1 MSTFN
6 LNEFTR
12 KVASGGLAVPSRFE
26 VSIAPPTALSTFT
39 DHSRRISLFCEITN
53 LPGVSVTTKGLRIY
67 GSAYQRPVSAEFGGE
82 SITMTFYVDR
92 EMNTKAFFDA
102 WVFNIINLNSFNVSY
117 PSEYVSQIE
126 IRQLD
131 QRDNETYSIM
141 LEDAFPR
148 VVNMLDLNM
157 GAVNQVHKLNVTFAY
172 RRWAPTHKLTES
184 IDVFNPTLQN
194 PKPPRGGAD
203 QFN

>member
-12 KVASGGLAVPSRFE
+12 KVASDGMAVPSRFE
-26 VSIAPPTALSTFT
+26 VYINPPKALTNFT
-39 DHSRRISLFCEITN
+39 NQGRTVSLFCDIAN
-53 LPGVSVTTKGLRIY
+53 LPAVTITTKGHRIH
-67 GSAYQRPVSAEFGGE
+67 GAAYQRPVSAEFGGE
-82 SITMTFYVDR
+82 AITMTFYVDR
-92 EMNTKAFFDA
+92 EMDTKAFFDA
-102 WVFNIINLNSFNVSY
+102 WIFSTVNLMSFNVAYQSDY
-117 PSEYVSQIE
+117 ISQIS

-131 QRDNETYSIM
+131 QKDNITYSIM

-148 VVNMLDLNM
+148 AVNMLDLNM

-172 RRWAPTHKLTES
+172 RRWVPTHALTNSILMNEKLQT
-184 IDVFNPTLQN
+184 PR
-194 PKPPRGGAD
+194 PPRGAAD

>member
-26 VSIAPPTALSTFT
+26 VSIPPPLALTSFT
-39 DHSRRISLFCEITN
+39 DHSRTINLFCEITN

-67 GSAYQRPVSAEFGGE
+67 GTAYQRPVSAEFGGE

-102 WVFNIINLNSFNVSY
+102 WIFSIVNLNSFNVAYKSD
-117 PSEYVSQIE
+117 YVSQIE
-126 IRQLD
+126 IHQLD
-131 QRDNETYSIM
+131 QKDNITYSIM

-148 VVNMLDLNM
+148 AVNMLDLNM
-157 GAVNQVHKLNVTFAY
+157 GAVNQVHRLNVTFAY
-172 RRWAPTHKLTES
+172 RRWAPTHTLTKT
-184 IDVFNPTLQN
+184 IGLNPILED